1 MSGYT
6 AAVMAVVAI
15 TGAVAGK
22 MESDKA
28 ANRQEKAI
36 QDGLARDREATAE
49 QYRQIQKSAMDEQ
62 AQLHTNYL
70 IDSARI
76 AAMQGES
83 GMQGASQDRVQA
95 EAENTYA
102 TDAATLE
109 NNRQWQAK
117 QAQTQG
123 IAGQSRAQV
132 QLQGIQ
138 RKSNAATALQI
149 AGALS
154 KPGETP
160 DKGAYT
166 GMAGNEYGS
175 WKPTTAQK
183 GFDW

>member
-1 MSGYT
+1 MCDPVSIT
-6 AAVMAVVAI
+6 LAVVAVV
-15 TGAVAGK
+15 GAVVGK
-22 MESDKA
+22 MEYDKA

-49 QYRQIQKSAMDEQ
+49 QYKQIQKSSMDEQ

-83 GMQGASQDRVQA
+83 GMQGSTQDRIQD
-95 EAENTYA
+95 EAANTYA

-123 IAGQSRAQV
+123 VAAASRAQV
-132 QLQGIQ
+132 QLSGIQ
-138 RKSNAATALQI
+138 RQSELSTGVQI
-149 AGALS
+149 AGAV
-154 KPGETP
+154 
-160 DKGAYT
+160 
-166 GMAGNEYGS
+166 AGGYANNQ
-175 WKPTTAQK
+175 KVVAAQK
-183 GFDW
+183 AKA